1 MNNFIGFFFHGKLG
15 KKTYWE
21 IQLLGILRDY
31 KDGITFFEF
40 DINWDRY
47 ESEHTPAI
55 QINLTIFN
63 VFNGFTIYKSN
74 PSDDYEN

>member
-1 MNNFIGFFFHGKLG
+1 MNNFIGFLFHGKLG

-40 DINWDRY
+40 DINLDRY
-47 ESEHTPAI
+47 
-55 QINLTIFN
+55 
-63 VFNGFTIYKSN
+63 
-74 PSDDYEN
+74 